1 MTISGPS
8 ASRTLSAHP
17 SARLAAPAPGR
28 PARSPPAFVYFQK
41 NPASGGSEKHP
52 PNSLPPTYSTDSWG
66 QADYP
71 RLPLAWSPGRS
82 GVSPAPSTRGTGRE
96 KEPRN
101 VEPAKAKGQ
110 EWGRA
115 TSCGPPDLSGLSCPV
130 GTCFW
135 ELPGP
140 GVPGSWGEA
149 GATGVGR
156 GSDSSPQSRR

>member
-1 MTISGPS
+1 MTISDPS
-8 ASRTLSAHP
+8 ASGTLSAHP

-28 PARSPPAFVYFQK
+28 PARSPPAFVYFHK
-41 NPASGGSEKHP
+41 NPASGGTGKHP

-82 GVSPAPSTRGTGRE
+82 GGVPRPEHERDRPRE
-96 KEPRN
+96 
-101 VEPAKAKGQ
+101 
-110 EWGRA
+110 RA
-115 TSCGPPDLSGLSCPV
+115 EECGASQSEGSGMGPGHLLRSPDLSGLSRPV
-130 GTCFW
+130 GGCFW
-135 ELPGP
+135 ELSGP

-156 GSDSSPQSRR
+156 GSDSSTQSRR